1 MNEQTNERTDGRSQ
15 RGYPPAAAAHVDGPQ
30 VVHVLSAGAAK
41 GLFETLAALLAARG
55 LAATGS
61 FGAVGAMQDKLLAGE
76 ACDLLVL
83 TRPMLERLAAEGRVD
98 AGSITPIGTV
108 ATGIAVPRGTPL
120 PDVSSRRT
128 LAGNLRA
135 AGEVHFPDP
144 ARATAG
150 MHFAKVLAELGLS
163 DELAA
168 RCRHHPNGATA
179 MATLAEARAPRTIGC
194 TQVTE
199 ILYTPGV
206 VLVAELPPPFRL
218 RTVYAAAVIADSPRS
233 DQARAMLALI
243 TGSEGAAARAR
254 GGFVDG

>member
-1 MNEQTNERTDGRSQ
+1 MSKRAGRQTNARRVPDLDGAAT
-15 RGYPPAAAAHVDGPQ
+15 RGDGPQ
-30 VVHVLSAGAAK
+30 AVYVLSAGAAR
-41 GLFETLAALLAARG
+41 GLFETLAAPLAARG
-55 LAATGS
+55 LVASGS
-61 FGAVGAMQDKLLAGE
+61 FGAVGAMQEKLLAGE
-76 ACDLLVL
+76 TCDLLVL
-83 TRPMLERLAAEGRVD
+83 TLPMLERLAADGRVD
-98 AGSITPIGTV
+98 AGSITRIGTV

-120 PDVSSRRT
+120 PDVSNRRT

-135 AGEVHFPDP
+135 ASEIHFPDP

-150 MHFAKVLAELGLS
+150 MHFAKVLADLGLS

-179 MATLAEARAPRTIGC
+179 MATLAATRGPRTIGC

-218 RTVYAAAVIADSPRS
+218 RTVYAAAVIAGSPRS
-233 DQARAMLALI
+233 AQARVMLAEL
-243 TGSEGAAARAR
+243 TGSEAAATREA